1 MENKRVHLRIH
12 GSVQGVFF
20 RAQAQ
25 RKALELELCGWIRNN
40 SDGSVEVI
48 AEGGGDQLKDMVEW
62 CRVGPPEAVVNKVIE
77 DWESATGEFK
87 EFRIEYI

>member
-1 MENKRVHLRIH
+1 MDNKRVHLRIH

-25 RKALELELCGWIRNN
+25 RKANELELCGWIRNN

-48 AEGGGDQLKDMVEW
+48 AEGNESELRNMLEW
-62 CRVGPPEAVVNKVIE
+62 CREGPPEAVVNQVIE
-77 DWESATGEFK
+77 DWEDATGEFE

>member
-25 RKALELELCGWIRNN
+25 RRALELELSGWIRNN

-48 AEGGGDQLKDMVEW
+48 AEGSEDRLKDMVEW
-62 CRVGPPEAVVNKVIE
+62 CSVGPPEAVVKQVIK
-77 DWESATGEFK
+77 DWENATGEFK

>member
-1 MENKRVHLRIH
+1 MDNKRVHLRIH

-20 RAQAQ
+20 RATAQ
-25 RKALELELCGWIRNN
+25 QKALELELSGWIRNN

-48 AEGGGDQLKDMVEW
+48 AEGLEEQLSSMVDW
-62 CRVGPPEAVVNKVIE
+62 CRVGPPDAIVKQVIE
-77 DWESATGEFK
+77 DWEAATGEFK